1 MDRQVRNQMIGAFVW
16 FVALVALSG
25 YLQPVSYDP
34 LQHVDQTYDPDYRSP
49 LERLFTVENKAST
62 SETEEETTEHAS
74 AEAVSESAPS
84 SPVVRD
90 KADELLAEQK
100 KGKLTY
106 DTPIPKGWV
115 LRLASFRKRQLAD
128 QLFSKVKEA
137 GYNVRVHPFVNS
149 KKQRWY
155 AVDIVQLK
163 SQAQARA
170 LKRKL
175 DRRFRVKGEIFEQK

>member
-1 MDRQVRNQMIGAFVW
+1 MDKQVRNQMIGAFVW

-34 LQHVDQTYDPDYRSP
+34 LQHVDQAYDPDYRSP
-49 LERLFTVENKAST
+49 LERLFTVEDNTAT
-62 SETEEETTEHAS
+62 SSEAEAESPDSEETSGETVQAQP
-74 AEAVSESAPS
+74 A
-84 SPVVRD
+84 VRD

-106 DTPIPKGWV
+106 DAPIPKGWV

-175 DRRFRVKGEIFEQK
+175 DRRFRVKGDIFEQK

>member
-49 LERLFTVENKAST
+49 LERLFTVEDSTAAS
-62 SETEEETTEHAS
+62 SE
-74 AEAVSESAPS
+74 AEAESPDSEEASGESAQDRPAM
-84 SPVVRD
+84 RD

-106 DTPIPKGWV
+106 DVPIPKGWV

-155 AVDIVQLK
+155 GVDIVQLK